1 MKSLWG
7 RFKPAQAGPS
17 SSRPSLDAAA
27 AADRSDDTVKVS
39 KTRSFRRPRLTDVH
53 PETPTS
59 PPDADLS
66 HSHDYSTASHSSAAK
81 ELPPRPVTPG
91 ALADLSPPVP
101 PKDGLDV
108 PKAIEEWRANQHAH
122 TSHSTENVKK
132 VAFQSP
138 QRPHVSNSEGDL
150 RGRAAA
156 ASAGPSVSLT
166 LMPRAN
172 PSAIATTRRPPTA
185 GKCRAPRRAT
195 RCTARLP

>member
-27 AADRSDDTVKVS
+27 ADRSDDTVKVS
-39 KTRSFRRPRLTDVH
+39 KTRSFRRPRLSDVH

-59 PPDADLS
+59 ASGDADLS
-66 HSHDYSTASHSSAAK
+66 HSHDYSGTSHSSVAK

-101 PKDGLDV
+101 PKDRHDL
-108 PKAIEEWRANQHAH
+108 PNAIEEWRANQHAH
-122 TSHSTENVKK
+122 ASHSADNVKK

-138 QRPHVSNSEGDL
+138 QRPHGTNSDGDR
-150 RGRAAA
+150 RGRAA
-156 ASAGPSVSLT
+156 ASAGPSVSCHVSI
-166 LMPRAN
+166 
-172 PSAIATTRRPPTA
+172 PS
-185 GKCRAPRRAT
+185 
-195 RCTARLP
+195 